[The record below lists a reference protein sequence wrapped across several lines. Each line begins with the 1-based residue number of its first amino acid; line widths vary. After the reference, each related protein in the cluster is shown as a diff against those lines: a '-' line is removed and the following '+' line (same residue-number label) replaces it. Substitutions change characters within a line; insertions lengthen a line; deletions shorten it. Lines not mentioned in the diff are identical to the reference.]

1 MNSENFSVSRK
12 PPIATT
18 GLLGWLRMNLFSNW
32 FNSLLTFLVI
42 YLLYLILPSFFNWTI
57 FSADFIY
64 NDFGDRII
72 DRTLCT
78 GRVDPEQG
86 GGACWSII
94 FVRFYQFVYGFYP
107 REEVWRVNITYFL
120 LVVAILPL
128 LFDKFPQRKYFLYF
142 TIIFPVIA
150 FFLLYSGFGL
160 LNTVRTNMWGGLLVT
175 LVLGFTGIA
184 LAFPLGIILSLGRR
198 SKLPVISMVCTLFIE
213 FIRGVPLITLLFFG
227 MVMLPLFLPEGVN
240 LDGLIRVLVAV
251 TLFQS
256 AYMAE
261 VIRGGLQAIPQG
273 QYEAAQS
280 VGLTYWQMNR
290 KIILPQ
296 AIRITIPSIVN
307 TSIGL
312 FKDTTLVVIVGQ
324 LDLLGIGRAALADQ
338 TWMGLSQEVYVFV
351 ALVFFI
357 FTFSMSRYSLY
368 LEKKLKTG
376 NNAGAD

>member
-1 MNSENFSVSRK
+1 MNSENNLESRK

-18 GLLGWLRMNLFSNW
+18 GLLGWVRMNLFSNW
-32 FNSLLTFLVI
+32 INSFLTIFIL
-42 YLLYLILPSFFNWTI
+42 YFLYLIIPPFLSWAI
-57 FSADFIY
+57 FSADFTHNY
-64 NDFGDRII
+64 LGELVI
-72 DRTLCT
+72 DRTYCT
-78 GRVDPEQG
+78 RVLDPEL

-107 REEVWRVNITYFL
+107 VEEVWRVNLVYFL
-120 LVVAILPL
+120 LVVVLIPL
-128 LFDKFPQRKYFLYF
+128 LFENFPKRKYFLYF
-142 TIIFPVIA
+142 AVIFPIIA
-150 FFLLYSGFGL
+150 YILLAGRFGL
-160 LNTVRTNMWGGLLVT
+160 THVSTKNWGGLLVT

-184 LAFPLGIILSLGRR
+184 LAFPIGIILALGRR

-227 MVMLPLFLPEGVN
+227 MVMLPLFLPEGMT
-240 LDGLIRVLVAV
+240 LDGLVRVLVAV
-251 TLFQS
+251 TLFQA

-261 VIRGGLQAIPQG
+261 AIRGGLQAIPQG

-296 AIRITIPSIVN
+296 AIRITIPTIVN

-312 FKDTTLVVIVGQ
+312 FKDTTLVLIVGQ
-324 LDLLGIGRAALADQ
+324 LDLLGMGRAILAAQ

-351 ALVFFI
+351 AIVFFI

-368 LEKKLKTG
+368 LEKKLKIG
-376 NNAGAD
+376 INMGAD

>member
-1 MNSENFSVSRK
+1 MTAENNSSSRK

-18 GLLGWLRMNLFSNW
+18 GLLGWLRLNLFSNW
-32 FNSLLTFLVI
+32 SNTLLTILVI
-42 YLLYLILPSFFNWTI
+42 YFLYQIIPWFLNWSV
-57 FSADFIY
+57 FSADFTHNY
-64 NDFGDRII
+64 LGQLII
-72 DRTLCT
+72 DRTFCT
-78 GRVDPEQG
+78 RVMEPEL
-86 GGACWSII
+86 GGACWAII
-94 FVRFYQFVYGFYP
+94 FVRFYQFIYGFYP
-107 REEVWRVNITYFL
+107 VEEVWRVNIVYFL
-120 LVVAILPL
+120 LVIAIAPL
-128 LFDKFPQRKYFLYF
+128 LIEKFPQRKYFLYF
-142 TIIFPVIA
+142 TFVFPIIA
-150 FFLLYSGFGL
+150 YFLLAGGFGL
-160 LNTVRTNMWGGLLVT
+160 NYVSTKDWGGLLVT

-184 LAFPLGIILSLGRR
+184 LAFPLGIVLALGRR

-227 MVMLPLFLPEGVN
+227 MVMLPLFLPEGIT
-240 LDGLIRVLVAV
+240 LDGLVRCLIAV
-251 TLFQS
+251 TLFQG

-280 VGLTYWQMNR
+280 VGLSYWQMNR

-312 FKDTTLVVIVGQ
+312 FKDTTLVLIVGQ
-324 LDLLGIGRAALADQ
+324 LDLLGIGRAVLASQ
-338 TWMGLSQEVYVFV
+338 TWMGLSIEVYVFV
-351 ALVFFI
+351 AIVFII

-376 NNAGAD
+376 INMGAD